1 MKNATDIIKIIQ
13 NQPQFS
19 KLSHFHCIKKIQ
31 SLFNLPLQK
40 MVKFAYIKNQTLF
53 FVLNHPGAKQEFD
66 NNIQSIKSALKF
78 VTPDECKELS
88 INDIRAFVTHTP
100 SFKPSSPQPKN
111 NTAPSYTERASGN
124 ISVTIED
131 ERLNKLV
138 KSIFDII
145 KEKNGS

>member
-1 MKNATDIIKIIQ
+1 MKNASDIIKIIQ

-19 KLSHFHCIKKIQ
+19 KLNGFHCIKKIQ
-31 SLFNLPLQK
+31 SLFNLPLQR
-40 MVKFAYIKNQTLF
+40 MVKFAYIKNGTLF

-78 VTPDECKELS
+78 VTPEECKDLN
-88 INDIRAFVTHTP
+88 IGDIKAFVTH
-100 SFKPSSPQPKN
+100 SPNFQLKN
-111 NTAPSYTERASGN
+111 PQKKNDTAPSYTERASGELE
-124 ISVTIED
+124 VTICD

>member
-1 MKNATDIIKIIQ
+1 MKNASEIIKTIQ

-66 NNIQSIKSALKF
+66 NNIQSIKSALKY
-78 VTPDECKELS
+78 VTPDECKELY
-88 INDIRAFVTHTP
+88 ITDIRAFVTHTP
-100 SFKPSSPQPKN
+100 SFKPQTKQKTD
-111 NTAPSYTERASGN
+111 TAPSYPERASGTLTV
-124 ISVTIED
+124 SIED

-145 KEKNGS
+145 KENNGS

>member
-1 MKNATDIIKIIQ
+1 MKNASEIIKTIQ

-66 NNIQSIKSALKF
+66 NNIQSIKSALKY

-88 INDIRAFVTHTP
+88 ITDIRAFVTHTP
-100 SFKPSSPQPKN
+100 SFKPQKQQKTD
-111 NTAPSYTERASGN
+111 TAPSYAERATGTLPVS
-124 ISVTIED
+124 IED
-131 ERLNKLV
+131 ERLNSLV

-145 KEKNGS
+145 KENNGS

>member
-1 MKNATDIIKIIQ
+1 MKNASDIIKTIQ

-19 KLSHFHCIKKIQ
+19 KLSHFQCIKKIQ

-78 VTPDECKELS
+78 VTPSECSELS
-88 INDIRAFVTHTP
+88 IIDIRAFVTHTP
-100 SFKPSSPQPKN
+100 TFKQHVYAKKD
-111 NTAPSYTERASGN
+111 TAPSYPERASGTLP
-124 ISVTIED
+124 VTIHD
-131 ERLNKLV
+131 EKLNALV

>member
-88 INDIRAFVTHTP
+88 IIDIRAFVTHTP
-100 SFKPSSPQPKN
+100 SFKPPKPLVKE
-111 NTAPSYTERASGN
+111 TAPHYTERASGE
-124 ISVTIED
+124 ISVDIKD
-131 ERLNKLV
+131 ERLNQLV